1 MKSFKKLFSCMLA
14 ALTTFSVAG
23 CKNLFGNSSGGS
35 SSSGKE
41 EQTIEDTTIDLVKDG
56 KSDYKI
62 LLPAVATDTE
72 NYASGEL
79 ISFFKQAT
87 GISLPVVT
95 DANGVD
101 KNGKYLSI
109 GDTALFEESGMQVS
123 LEELGGDGFK
133 IQTYGNSIIMNGADE
148 GGKIYSVY
156 DFMEE
161 QIGFEVYAADEI
173 YVDTFTNRK
182 LKDFNIKEVPDFAG
196 RDVHDVVY
204 ANNATF
210 ATRKRLRGVT
220 TAFSTAQGNGSVW
233 SRTLWC
239 HSTHI
244 LLRPALH
251 MDAHR
256 DWYSTNGKDI
266 CYGTGIEDSENGA
279 LMRQTMLESLQY
291 YIEIAPKANY
301 FMIGLEDD
309 SGSCSCQKCMNA
321 NQKYSGSSNK
331 MSGTMVVF
339 VNMMARMVKQWL
351 LETYPE
357 RANQVIIGMFAY
369 QSSLQPPVEKN
380 LSTGEY
386 TYHPDVVPDDNV
398 MIRFAPI
405 SAVYSKP
412 LTDEVANRETA
423 EVLKGWQ
430 ALGSNMSVW
439 AYSCPFGAYLYPAYN
454 WHSMQDNYRIFLEYG
469 VTDVLDQGP
478 RDSSVLP
485 FQAMRDYV
493 QAELMWDVEQ
503 DINVLIDNFIDNYYK
518 QAAPYIKEYF
528 NLINAN
534 YALMEKTQG
543 YQWYPGP
550 WESRDNAL
558 AEFYPKAYL
567 NRCLEILDNA
577 KQEIEKLQDAELK
590 RTLMTRLEKEELSP
604 RYIVIEHYKE
614 YYDNATLRKMF
625 TEFQEDANR
634 LGLSYFKESGLISA
648 RYNTWWLSVN

>member
-1 MKSFKKLFSCMLA
+1 MNKFQKLFSCMLA
-14 ALTTFSVAG
+14 ALTIFSAVG
-23 CKNLFGNSSGGS
+23 CNNGTNSGDSSTDEGGGNS
-35 SSSGKE
+35 
-41 EQTIEDTTIDLVKDG
+41 TPIEDTSMDLVKNG
-56 KSDYKI
+56 SSDYKI
-62 LLPAVATDTE
+62 LVPADATDTE
-72 NYASGEL
+72 KYASGEL
-79 ISFFKQAT
+79 LSFFKQAT
-87 GISLPVVT
+87 GITLPIVT
-95 DANGVD
+95 DANGAD

-109 GDTALFEESGMQVS
+109 GDTSLFEESGMEVS
-123 LEELGGDGFK
+123 LAELGGDGFK
-133 IQTYGNSIIMNGADE
+133 VKTYGNSVIMNGADE

-161 QIGFEVYAADEI
+161 QIGLEVYAADEI
-173 YVDTFTNRK
+173 YVDTFSDRK

-204 ANNATF
+204 GNNATF
-210 ATRKRLRGVT
+210 ATRKRLRGVST
-220 TAFSTAQGNGSVW
+220 SFSTAQGNGSVW

-244 LLRPALH
+244 LLRPKLH

-291 YIEIAPKANY
+291 YIEVAPKATY

-321 NQKYSGSSNK
+321 NKKYSGSSNK

-339 VNMMARMVKQWL
+339 VNMMARMVKEWL
-351 LETYPE
+351 LATYPE
-357 RANQVIIGMFAY
+357 RADQVIIGMFAY
-369 QSSLQPPVEKN
+369 QDSLHPPVEKN
-380 LSTGEY
+380 QNGEY

-412 LTDEVANRETA
+412 MTDEQANREMA
-423 EVLKGWQ
+423 EVMNGWK
-430 ALGSNMSVW
+430 ALGANMSVW
-439 AYSCPFGAYLYPAYN
+439 SYSCPFGAYLYPTYN
-454 WHSMQDNYRIFLEYG
+454 WHSMQDNYRIFMEYG
-469 VTDVLDQGP
+469 VTDILDQGP
-478 RDSSVLP
+478 RDSTVLP

-493 QAELMWDVEQ
+493 QAELMWDVDQ
-503 DINVLIDNFIDNYYK
+503 DINVLIDNFINQYYR

-534 YALMEKTQG
+534 YALMEQTKG
-543 YQWYPGP
+543 FKWYAGP

-558 AEFYPKAYL
+558 AEYYPKAYL
-567 NRCLEILDNA
+567 NRCLELLDSA
-577 KQEIEKLQDAELK
+577 KKAVEAVEDESLK

-604 RYIVIEHYKE
+604 RFIILENYKE

-625 TEFQEDANR
+625 SAFQDDANR
-634 LGLSYFKESGLISA
+634 LGLSYYKESGLITKC
-648 RYNTWWLSVN
+648 YDNWWLSVN

>member
-1 MKSFKKLFSCMLA
+1 MKNLKKLLSCILATLTVFSA
-14 ALTTFSVAG
+14 ASCTNGSNSTG
-23 CKNLFGNSSGGS
+23 SSGG
-35 SSSGKE
+35 E
-41 EQTIEDTTIDLVKDG
+41 DTPPIEDTSIDLVKDG

-62 LLPAVATDTE
+62 LIPAVATDTE
-72 NYASGEL
+72 NYASSEL
-79 ISFFKQAT
+79 IAFFKQAT

-123 LEELGGDGFK
+123 LEELGNDGFK
-133 IQTYGNSIIMNGADE
+133 IQTYGNSVIMNGADE

-173 YVDTFTNRK
+173 YVDSFTDRK
-182 LKDFNIKEVPDFAG
+182 LKDFNIKEVPAFAG

-210 ATRKRLRGVT
+210 ATRKRLRGVIT
-220 TAFSTAQGNGSVW
+220 SFSTAQGNGSIW

-244 LLRPALH
+244 LLRPSKHL
-251 MDAHR
+251 DTHR

-266 CYGTGIEDSENGA
+266 CYGTGIDDSANGA
-279 LMRQTMLESLQY
+279 LMRQTMLESLKY
-291 YIEIAPKANY
+291 YIEIAPKAKY

-309 SGSCSCQKCMNA
+309 SGSCSCGKCMTA
-321 NQKYSGSSNK
+321 NKKYSGDSNK

-339 VNMMARMVKQWL
+339 VNMMARMVKEWL
-351 LETYPE
+351 LEAHPE

-369 QSSLQPPVEKN
+369 QDSLHPPVEKN
-380 LSTGEY
+380 PSTGEY

-412 LTDEVANRETA
+412 LTDEVVNRDTA
-423 EVLKGWQ
+423 EVMKGWR
-430 ALGSNMSVW
+430 ALGANMSIW
-439 AYSCPFGAYLYPAYN
+439 SYSCPFGAYLYPAYN
-454 WHSMQDNYRIFLEYG
+454 WHNMQDNYRIFLEYG
-469 VTDVLDQGP
+469 VTDILDQGP
-478 RDSSVLP
+478 RDSTVLP

-503 DINVLIDNFIDNYYK
+503 DINVLIDKFIDNYYK

-543 YQWYPGP
+543 YNWYAGP

-558 AEFYPKAYL
+558 VEFYPKAYL
-567 NRCLEILDNA
+567 NRCLEILDAA
-577 KQEIEKLQDAELK
+577 KKEVEKIEDGQLK

-614 YYDNATLRKMF
+614 YYDNATLRNLF
-625 TEFQEDANR
+625 TDFQEDANR
-634 LGLSYFKESGLISA
+634 LGLSYFKESGLISQ
-648 RYNTWWLSVN
+648 RYETWWLSVN